1 MGKFIHILLMTI
13 CGIVLLWFGYT
24 LFFGKLSPFYP
35 SLPWS
40 KKKKFKGTPGDA
52 KVCPV
57 CSMLMLKGDL
67 LKTVV
72 FPPKNP
78 ESIDRIMYIK
88 GCFSCLNNN
97 VPRRCPICKTKLSV
111 EDFLVAR
118 MFERPF
124 TKNHV
129 HVLGCNR
136 CRKV

>member
-1 MGKFIHILLMTI
+1 MHILLMI
-13 CGIVLLWFGYT
+13 IFGIVLLWFGYY
-24 LFFGKLSPFYP
+24 LFFGPPSPFYP

-40 KKKKFKGTPGDA
+40 KKKKFKGSPGDA

-57 CSMLMLKGDL
+57 CSMLMLKRDL

-72 FPPKNP
+72 FPPSSGGNV
-78 ESIDRIMYIK
+78 DRIMYIK

-97 VPRRCPICKTKLSV
+97 VPRQCPICKTKLSV

>member
-1 MGKFIHILLMTI
+1 MGKYIHIFLMII
-13 CGIVLLWFGYT
+13 CGIILLWFGSF
-24 LFFGKLSPFYP
+24 LFFGPPSPFYP

-40 KKKKFKGTPGDA
+40 KKRKFRGNPGDA

-57 CSMLMLKGDL
+57 CSILMPKGDL

-78 ESIDRIMYIK
+78 DSIDRIMHIK
-88 GCFSCLNNN
+88 GCYSCLYKG
-97 VPRRCPICKTKLSV
+97 VPRRCPICKTKMTV
-111 EDFLVAR
+111 DDFLVAR

-124 TKNHV
+124 SKNHV
-129 HVLGCNR
+129 HVLGCNH